1 MKHTEKKLG
10 KKMYQALVTLLV
22 ISAVHLL
29 DSSFAFAAENTLR
42 VSVDGIRDAQGVV
55 RVALYNGPEGF
66 PKDGRS
72 IREENIVAQPG
83 KLTLTFK
90 NLPSGRYAAIA
101 YQDEDNNGHLNKRF
115 GMIPIEGYGLSNNPQ
130 VFGKPGFDACA
141 FELEGDRQI
150 EISLK
155 Y

>member
-1 MKHTEKKLG
+1 MKHTEKKLF
-10 KKMYQALVTLLV
+10 KRINQALVTLPV
-22 ISAVHLL
+22 ICVAHLL
-29 DSSFAFAAENTLR
+29 GSSFAFAAENTLR
-42 VSVDGIRDAQGVV
+42 VSVDGIRDTQGVV
-55 RVALYNGPEGF
+55 RVALYNSPEGF

-72 IREENIVAQPG
+72 IREESAGAQPG

-101 YQDEDNNGHLNKRF
+101 YQDEDNNGQLNKRF

-150 EISLK
+150 EINLK